1 MKFNAFVFRKL
12 TGHHCRIKSIEKN
25 PWSTCTWGSIGPLI
39 SWIFFARHSVRTT
52 IARITIWWLKK
63 IVDDVGSAFFYKNRF
78 RVLATSRAIT
88 KAHPP
93 AKFTFF
99 HCRMSSRQPG
109 WPVSTTPECLHT
121 LCWHSC
127 SCSSYKTIPSLTELA
142 VTQHFSWFG
151 FCVSTGFTQV
161 WVMMAR
167 ISYKKNDTLRSIIF
181 IGINDKINFVYIHII
196 PAVYRQQ

>member
-12 TGHHCRIKSIEKN
+12 TGHHRRIKSIEKN
-25 PWSTCTWGSIGPLI
+25 PWSTCTWGSISPLI

-99 HCRMSSRQPG
+99 HCRMSSRQPA
-109 WPVSTTPECLHT
+109 WPVSTTPECLPHLNACT
-121 LCWHSC
+121 RFDWLHSGL
-127 SCSSYKTIPSLTELA
+127 S
-142 VTQHFSWFG
+142 
-151 FCVSTGFTQV
+151 
-161 WVMMAR
+161 
-167 ISYKKNDTLRSIIF
+167 NDGKDQLQRKMILLR
-181 IGINDKINFVYIHII
+181 
-196 PAVYRQQ
+196 AL